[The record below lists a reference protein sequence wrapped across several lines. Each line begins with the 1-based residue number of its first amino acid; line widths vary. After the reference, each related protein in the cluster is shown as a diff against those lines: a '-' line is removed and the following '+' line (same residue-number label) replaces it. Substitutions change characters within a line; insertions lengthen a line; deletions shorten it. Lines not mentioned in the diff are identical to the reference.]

1 MQKIGININ
10 TSKDINDKILKR
22 IVKEIEKLN
31 QDIEIQIFKNAVGLN
46 TDKSNNIDLLIVL
59 GGDGTILRTAR
70 SMRNKEMPIL
80 GINIGHLGFLTNV
93 EINDFSK
100 VIKEILDGEFTIE
113 NRIMLECQVK
123 NSKEESKR
131 ALNDVVITKGTLS
144 RIIEYSIYI
153 NEEYYT
159 TVISDGIIISTP
171 TGSTAYN
178 LSAGGPIIY
187 PDLDV
192 VAITPICPHSLG
204 MRTLILDANNK
215 IKIIPN
221 VNGEPVYLTLDGQES
236 MQLHEKEEIIV
247 SLSKK
252 KCSLVRLK
260 NHDYFEILRNKII
273 MRKTFREG
281 ELK

>member
-1 MQKIGININ
+1 MKKIGININ
-10 TSKDINDKILKR
+10 TSKDINEKILKR
-22 IVKEIEKLN
+22 IIKEIENLN
-31 QDIEIQIFKNAVGLN
+31 QDVEIQIFKNSVGLN

-123 NSKEESKR
+123 NSRDEMKL
-131 ALNDVVITKGTLS
+131 ALNDVVIAKGTLS

-192 VAITPICPHSLG
+192 VSITPICPHSLG
-204 MRTLILDANNK
+204 MRTLVLNANNK
-215 IKIIPN
+215 IRIIPN

-260 NHDYFEILRNKII
+260 NHNYFEILRNKII
-273 MRKTFREG
+273 MRKTFHEG